1 MFGKNNYNESLRK
14 MEMQTKQD
22 RFSIRKLTIGTASV
36 LLGFTFLGLSSQ
48 TVKADN
54 ASSSNVVADTRTVKK
69 DSVNVLENDDS
80 LQAKDKK
87 TKNEDTTDT
96 KKFTGDSSGQSD
108 IESARNTSINNVK
121 SVMSSAVSRV
131 MAAYNKLNPNE
142 QAKVKESL
150 NKFIDEINATQ
161 NEAVEKIKN
170 SGTKDDSVAIAEKAK
185 SKFDKFATTAE
196 VLFAKTAAIDIVNDV
211 AQKVKNELIK
221 ESDIEKLESIA
232 QNANDELTQADD
244 VGKINNIRE
253 EAVNNIKKE
262 VVNNTV
268 KANFNADSAV
278 KDVDEAKEQNKNN
291 VDVAAQ
297 AAINRVNAAYRN
309 LTSAEQTANKG
320 TYDQAITDI
329 NNAQKSTDD
338 KIAAA
343 LSENEVTAVASE
355 GTGNI
360 NRLANTA
367 ELAFVKI
374 TANDAVEAEAAKV
387 KNSLKEIADRN
398 KVDEIVAYRKEDIE
412 AAENVDNVNRIKENA
427 IKAIDNVKSNA
438 EQTIQKAKETSK
450 ASVDE
455 QAAAAK
461 KRVQDAYNSLTPD
474 EQKTTEIQAAYNA
487 ANNAIDKAK
496 SVAEDAIAAAQT
508 NSEIT
513 TAVDKANKAFTQA
526 AADAELT
533 FAKVAATD
541 MIEAEAA
548 KVKYDLKK
556 EEDKTKVDNIVSQA
570 QTDLGN
576 AESVTIVGY
585 IRDQAIRDID
595 NVKATADAIE
605 IIELENAKTT
615 NKANIDKAAET
626 ATQRVKDAYNK
637 LNSKGKEQF
646 GEEYTQ
652 AIEKIEQVKNITK
665 AAISAAET
673 VDEAVNAGTRGSA
686 MISNTADKTVND
698 INKLAA
704 ILALDSAKE
713 AAKAAIK
720 EVAENAKS
728 GLKKQEDKDK
738 VDAIVDQAN
747 KDIDAATSVESVNST
762 RDQAINDIK
771 GIKNTLDLKQRLIQ
785 ARESAI
791 KTVQNRFGKDTDI
804 SSIVAAFNDAQIKL
818 NENPQDLT
826 TELNG
831 EKEIAQGA
839 LTDAKTAADKI
850 VDGNSD
856 YSDTVK
862 EQIKQQ
868 IQKDYDDF
876 SNRVKES
883 APDSELIT
891 QRRDDSIDQL
901 YRDATGAIIN
911 KVENIINGGGSQVI
925 PVTPAPISTNKP
937 DNNKEPEQTKSEK
950 VVLMHNAYLYNNKG
964 QRANGITLG
973 AGSVLDTY
981 GIETINGNQY
991 YVLVDK
997 GANNKKYYVAIGN
1010 VNSTVRKLK
1019 HNAYIYNQY
1028 GKRVKKA
1035 GKLEAGKA
1043 IPTYGNSV
1051 KIRGK
1056 KYFIIAKNRY
1066 VKVANIASQDV
1077 TLKQA
1082 NAGVVAGDQS
1092 HMFVTKKVMHN
1103 AYLYDQYGVRA
1114 NGLII
1119 NAGSIVAV
1127 SAQKVIDSKIYYVLE
1142 DGLYIAAGNID
1153 AKKLKLK
1160 HNAYVYSKYGNRLGK
1175 KVLKK
1180 HQTVKTY
1187 GKPVKIKGK
1196 KYYIMTTSKFV
1207 KKANVK
1213 G

>member
-54 ASSSNVVADTRTVKK
+54 NNTSTVVSDTRTVKK
-69 DSVNVLENDDS
+69 DSVNVLENNYS
-80 LQAKDKK
+80 LQTKDENI
-87 TKNEDTTDT
+87 KNEVSTDT
-96 KKFTGDSSGQSD
+96 KQSTGDSSGQSD

-196 VLFAKTAAIDIVNDV
+196 VLFAKIAAIDIVNDV

-221 ESDIEKLESIA
+221 ESDIEKLESIT
-232 QNANDELTQADD
+232 QNANDEVTQADD

-253 EAVNNIKKE
+253 EAVKNIKKE

-297 AAINRVNAAYRN
+297 AAINRVNVAYRN

-374 TANDAVEAEAAKV
+374 TANDAVEAEATKV

-398 KVDEIVAYRKEDIE
+398 KVDEIVAYRKEDIG

-548 KVKYDLKK
+548 KVKSGLKK

-626 ATQRVKDAYNK
+626 ATQRIKDAYNR
-637 LNSKGKEQF
+637 LNSTEKEQF
-646 GEEYTQ
+646 KADYNKALGE
-652 AIEKIEQVKNITK
+652 IDQVKNI
-665 AAISAAET
+665 ANVAIAAAET
-673 VDEAVNAGTRGSA
+673 VDEAVDTATKGSA
-686 MISNTADKTVND
+686 TINSIADK
-698 INKLAA
+698 KGLAFT
-704 ILALDSAKE
+704 KG

-747 KDIDAATSVESVNST
+747 KDIDAATSVDSVNST

-771 GIKNTLDLKQRLIQ
+771 GIKNTLDLKPRLIQ

-791 KTVQNRFGKDTDI
+791 KAVQNRFGKDTDI

-818 NENPQDLT
+818 NEKPQDLT

-839 LTDAKTAADKI
+839 LTDAKTAANKI

-876 SNRVKES
+876 SNRVKEN

-891 QRRDDSIDQL
+891 KRRDDSIDQL
-901 YRDATGAIIN
+901 YRDTTGVIIN
-911 KVENIINGGGSQVI
+911 KVENIINGGGSQAI
-925 PVTPAPISTNKP
+925 TVTPAPISTNKP
-937 DNNKEPEQTKSEK
+937 DNSKEPEQTKSEK

-964 QRANGITLG
+964 QRANGITLR

-997 GANNKKYYVAIGN
+997 SANNKKYYVAIGN

-1043 IPTYGNSV
+1043 INTYGSSV
-1051 KIRGK
+1051 KICGK

-1066 VKVANIASQDV
+1066 VKAANIASQNV
-1077 TLKQA
+1077 PLKTTRA
-1082 NAGVVAGDQS
+1082 NQTAAVEAGDQL
-1092 HMFVTKKVMHN
+1092 HIIVNKKIMHN
-1103 AYLYDQYGVRA
+1103 AYLYDQNGIRA
-1114 NGLII
+1114 NGLVIK
-1119 NAGSIVAV
+1119 AGSNVDIVSQRV
-1127 SAQKVIDSKIYYVLE
+1127 VNQRLYYVLE

-1180 HQTVKTY
+1180 RKSIKTY
-1187 GKPVKIKGK
+1187 GNPVKIKGK

-1213 G
+1213 E

>member
-1 MFGKNNYNESLRK
+1 MTYKNRRYTIIMNIKLQERIKMFGKNNYDERLRK
-14 MEMQTKQD
+14 KEMQAKQD

-48 TVKADN
+48 TVKADTVNPSQQIESNSSKSIANSITENNSIHTTELSNDANQIEKTKKEIKLSTFSDLTSFFKSDGSHSEVLSETAPTKDRKNDSDN
-54 ASSSNVVADTRTVKK
+54 A
-69 DSVNVLENDDS
+69 LENNDS
-80 LQAKDKK
+80 LQAEDKN
-87 TKNEDTTDT
+87 TKNEGSTDT
-96 KKFTGDSSGQSD
+96 KQSSSDSSGQSD
-108 IESARNTSINNVK
+108 IDSARNINISNVNNG
-121 SVMSSAVSRV
+121 MSSAVSRV
-131 MAAYNKLNPNE
+131 MAAYSKLNIDE
-142 QAKVKESL
+142 QANVTASL
-150 NKFIDEINATQ
+150 NKFIDDIRATQ
-161 NEAVEKIKN
+161 NDAIKKIN
-170 SGTKDDSVAIAEKAK
+170 DSGTKEDIVAIAKNAT

-196 VLFAKTAAIDIVNDV
+196 VFFAKTAAIDTVNDV
-211 AQKVKNELIK
+211 AQKVKKELIK
-221 ESDIEKLESIA
+221 ESDIEKVESIA
-232 QNANDELTQADD
+232 KNAKDELTQADD
-244 VGKINNIRE
+244 VGKINNIKE
-253 EAVNNIKKE
+253 EAVNDINNVKFIAEATAKAELEANKTAQKAYISSMAEAAKKRIQN
-262 VVNNTV
+262 VYDKLSSSVQN
-268 KANFNADSAV
+268 DL
-278 KDVDEAKEQNKNN
+278 KDV
-291 VDVAAQ
+291 
-297 AAINRVNAAYRN
+297 
-309 LTSAEQTANKG
+309 LS
-320 TYDQAITDI
+320 QAITDI
-329 NNAQKSTDD
+329 DQAEAKTNKDIDAAQSVDD
-338 KIAAA
+338 V
-343 LSENEVTAVASE
+343 LNTA
-355 GTGNI
+355 GTGNKTI
-360 NRLANTA
+360 GEIETNT
-367 ELAFVKI
+367 EVAF
-374 TANDAVEAEAAKV
+374 A
-387 KNSLKEIADRN
+387 
-398 KVDEIVAYRKEDIE
+398 
-412 AAENVDNVNRIKENA
+412 
-427 IKAIDNVKSNA
+427 
-438 EQTIQKAKETSK
+438 
-450 ASVDE
+450 
-455 QAAAAK
+455 
-461 KRVQDAYNSLTPD
+461 RV
-474 EQKTTEIQAAYNA
+474 
-487 ANNAIDKAK
+487 
-496 SVAEDAIAAAQT
+496 
-508 NSEIT
+508 
-513 TAVDKANKAFTQA
+513 
-526 AADAELT
+526 
-533 FAKVAATD
+533 
-541 MIEAEAA
+541 
-548 KVKYDLKK
+548 
-556 EEDKTKVDNIVSQA
+556 
-570 QTDLGN
+570 
-576 AESVTIVGY
+576 
-585 IRDQAIRDID
+585 
-595 NVKATADAIE
+595 
-605 IIELENAKTT
+605 
-615 NKANIDKAAET
+615 
-626 ATQRVKDAYNK
+626 
-637 LNSKGKEQF
+637 
-646 GEEYTQ
+646 
-652 AIEKIEQVKNITK
+652 
-665 AAISAAET
+665 
-673 VDEAVNAGTRGSA
+673 
-686 MISNTADKTVND
+686 
-698 INKLAA
+698 
-704 ILALDSAKE
+704 

-747 KDIDAATSVESVNST
+747 KDIDAATSVDSVNST

-839 LTDAKTAADKI
+839 LTDAKTAANKL

-856 YSDTVK
+856 YSGTVK

-901 YRDATGAIIN
+901 YRDATGIIVN

-937 DNNKEPEQTKSEK
+937 DNSKEPEQTKSEK

-997 GANNKKYYVAIGN
+997 GANNKKYYVAISN

>member
-1 MFGKNNYNESLRK
+1 MFGKDNYNERLRK
-14 MEMQTKQD
+14 MEMQAKQD

-54 ASSSNVVADTRTVKK
+54 VNTSNVVADTRTVKK
-69 DSVNVLENDDS
+69 DSVNVLENNES
-80 LQAKDKK
+80 LRTKDKK
-87 TKNEDTTDT
+87 TKNEGTTDT

-142 QAKVKESL
+142 QAKVKDSL

-253 EAVNNIKKE
+253 E

-268 KANFNADSAV
+268 KANFSAASAA
-278 KDVDEAKEQNKNN
+278 KDVDKAKDQNKNN

-297 AAINRVNAAYRN
+297 AAINRVNAAYNN
-309 LTSAEQTANKG
+309 LTPAEKIDNNG
-320 TYDQAITDI
+320 TYDQAIADI
-329 NNAQKSTDD
+329 KNAQSTTDA

-343 LSENEVTAVASE
+343 TTENEVTAAASE
-355 GTGNI
+355 GTGTI
-360 NRLANTA
+360 NKLADAA
-367 ELAFVKI
+367 ELTFVKI
-374 TANDAVEAEAAKV
+374 TANDAVQAEAAKV
-387 KNSLKEIADRN
+387 KPNLKETADQN
-398 KVDEIVAYRKEDIE
+398 KVDEIVGQAKDDIG

-427 IKAIDNVKSNA
+427 IKAIDNIKSNA

-474 EQKTTEIQAAYNA
+474 EQKTTAIQAAYNA

-533 FAKVAATD
+533 FAKVYATD
-541 MIEAEAA
+541 MIAAEAA
-548 KVKYDLKK
+548 KVKSGLKK

-626 ATQRVKDAYNK
+626 ATQHVKDAYNK
-637 LNSKGKEQF
+637 LDAKGKEQF

-652 AIEKIEQVKNITK
+652 AIEKIEQVKNIIE
-665 AAISAAET
+665 AAISAGET
-673 VDEAVNAGTRGSA
+673 VDEVVDAATRGSA
-686 MISNTADKTVND
+686 MISNTADKTVNTID
-698 INKLAA
+698 KL
-704 ILALDSAKE
+704 

-738 VDAIVDQAN
+738 VDAIVIQAN

-762 RDQAINDIK
+762 RDKAINDIK

-804 SSIVAAFNDAQIKL
+804 SSIAAAFNDAQIKL

-839 LTDAKTAADKI
+839 LTDAKTAANKL
-850 VDGNSD
+850 VDGHSD
-856 YSDTVK
+856 YSGTVK

-883 APDSELIT
+883 ASDSELIT
-891 QRRDDSIDQL
+891 QRRNDSIDQL
-901 YRDATGAIIN
+901 YRDATGVIIN

-925 PVTPAPISTNKP
+925 AVTPAPIATNKP
-937 DNNKEPEQTKSEK
+937 DNNKELEQTKSEK

-991 YVLVDK
+991 YALVDK

-1010 VNSTVRKLK
+1010 VKSTAQKLK

-1028 GKRVKKA
+1028 GKRVKKS
-1035 GKLEAGKA
+1035 GKLKSGKV
-1043 IPTYGNSV
+1043 INTYGSSV

-1066 VKVANIASQDV
+1066 VKAANIASQNV
-1077 TLKQA
+1077 PLKTTRA
-1082 NAGVVAGDQS
+1082 NQTAAVEAGDQL
-1092 HMFVTKKVMHN
+1092 HIIVNKKIMHN
-1103 AYLYDQYGVRA
+1103 AYLYDQNGIRA
-1114 NGLII
+1114 NGLVIK
-1119 NAGSIVAV
+1119 AGSNVDIVSQRV
-1127 SAQKVIDSKIYYVLE
+1127 VNQRLYYVLE

-1180 HQTVKTY
+1180 RKSIKTY
-1187 GKPVKIKGK
+1187 GNPVKIKGK

-1213 G
+1213 E

>member
-1 MFGKNNYNESLRK
+1 MFGKNNYNERLRK

-87 TKNEDTTDT
+87 TKNEGTTDT
-96 KKFTGDSSGQSD
+96 KKFTGASSGQSD

-221 ESDIEKLESIA
+221 ESDIEKLESIT

-278 KDVDEAKEQNKNN
+278 KDVDKAKEQNKNN
-291 VDVAAQ
+291 VDSAAQ

-374 TANDAVEAEAAKV
+374 TANDAVEAEATKV

-398 KVDEIVAYRKEDIE
+398 KVDEIVAYRKEDIG

-427 IKAIDNVKSNA
+427 IKAIDNVKSKA

-474 EQKTTEIQAAYNA
+474 EQKTTEIQAAYNV

-548 KVKYDLKK
+548 KVKSGLKK

-615 NKANIDKAAET
+615 NKANIDKAAEA
-626 ATQRVKDAYNK
+626 ATQRVKDAYNR
-637 LNSKGKEQF
+637 LNSTEKEQF
-646 GEEYTQ
+646 KADYNKALSE
-652 AIEKIEQVKNITK
+652 IDQVKNMTN
-665 AAISAAET
+665 AAIAAAET
-673 VDEAVNAGTRGSA
+673 VDEAVNTATKGSA
-686 MISNTADKTVND
+686 NINSIADK
-698 INKLAA
+698 KGLAFT
-704 ILALDSAKE
+704 KE

-747 KDIDAATSVESVNST
+747 KDIDAATSLESVNST

-791 KTVQNRFGKDTDI
+791 KAVQNRFGKDTDI

-818 NENPQDLT
+818 NEKPQDLT

-839 LTDAKTAADKI
+839 LTDAKTAANKL
-850 VDGNSD
+850 VDGHSD

-891 QRRDDSIDQL
+891 QIRDDSIDKL
-901 YRDATGAIIN
+901 YRDATGIIVN

-937 DNNKEPEQTKSEK
+937 DNSKEPEQTKSEK